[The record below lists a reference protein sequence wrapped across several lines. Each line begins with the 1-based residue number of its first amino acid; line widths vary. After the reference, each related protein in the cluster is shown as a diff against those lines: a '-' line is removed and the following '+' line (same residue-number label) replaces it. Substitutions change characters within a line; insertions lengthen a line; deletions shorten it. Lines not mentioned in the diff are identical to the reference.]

1 MGQSISRQPAPRR
14 PLPLLRGGPAPAA
27 PWPAWA
33 HDGTAGAGPSTPQLE
48 ALGFLGMGLFAVV
61 GFTRGARREWLPLL
75 VALCAFVGINNH
87 WSAVVRALHTVQRL
101 FLLVLKERGAPA
113 QDQAA
118 AWSTASASAGM
129 VPVDQGAAVWQIGLF
144 AASVLAGYLVSQR
157 IGRSQLAGMVTLAR
171 LPDLVDRLV
180 GAVLGAAT
188 GYVAG
193 TFTLARL
200 FPAAGIDLTG
210 AQSFAH
216 GYIDRLGAPGFFALV
231 ALFILFGVLGLGSRG
246 KQVYGS

>member
-1 MGQSISRQPAPRR
+1 MGRSFSRRPAPRR
-14 PLPLLRGGPAPAA
+14 PLSLLRGGPAPAA

-33 HDGTAGAGPSTPQLE
+33 HDGAAGAGAGTPQLE
-48 ALGFLGMGLFAVV
+48 ALGFLGMGLFGVV

-75 VALCAFVGINNH
+75 VALCATIGINNH
-87 WSAVVRALHTVQRL
+87 WAAVVRALHSVQRL
-101 FLLVLKERGAPA
+101 LVLVLKERGSPA

-129 VPVDQGAAVWQIGLF
+129 IPSDQGAAVWQIGLF
-144 AASVLAGYLVSQR
+144 AASVLAGYLLSQR
-157 IGRSQLAGMVTLAR
+157 IGRSQVAGMVTLAR

-193 TFTLARL
+193 TFVLARL
-200 FPAAGIDLTG
+200 FPAAGLDLTG

-216 GYIDRLGAPGFFALV
+216 GYMDRLGAPGFFALV

-246 KQVYGS
+246 KQVFGS